1 MTRQTVVSGLRAAS
15 LAAGLCSLIAVAIAQ
30 NEPALPLS
38 TKPPLRSDQPSMVVG
53 MSTQFVLLA
62 TASQLDPADQNGIRD
77 LYAVKIDTG
86 EVFLVTITDEGTPA
100 NGPTESGAI
109 SEDGG
114 VVVQTRA
121 NNLARRFA
129 DHNDKDDIYYLSPD
143 GEGWL
148 CLSVDPSGRP
158 EGGINPQMCGPH
170 VTWINKEELNFYNTE
185 SGRRQRVDLSRLY
198 PGGDIV
204 NVQNLACS
212 ELGHSLV
219 LVTLRERTGTFS
231 RVLSRVRVKEEEGS
245 VEADTIFYGSETDL
259 LGSLSGMSADGN
271 RVIFFA
277 IDSRGYVL
285 RLKNMATGTEVVYP
299 QVRRGLANPESCSL
313 SPGATYVA
321 FCIPDDAGGAST
333 VELLDLRTG
342 ELKNVTVDA
351 YGRERVLQE
360 PTQVKVNDRGDVAFV
375 AFEGSALDNQPWVPG
390 DNNGVPDVIV
400 RRVSEDKT
408 FGLTVGRGALGNDA
422 SGSAHTDLSGSTV
435 VFSSAA
441 SNLVSGDNNGYPDI
455 FIRFQDGS
463 LRRIMA
469 VDGSEPNG
477 PSFDP
482 KISSDGQWVV
492 FLSRA
497 TNLTR
502 EGGNGKS
509 QVYLY
514 SVQSGDLWLVSR
526 NLRGSYANDDSASPS
541 VSNRGDV
548 VFASAADDL
557 VDGDSNNHTDIF
569 RYSHA
574 DGSLFR
580 ITTENGGEPNGSSG
594 DPVISSDGQ
603 WIAFGSEA
611 SNYVSGDT
619 NRKSDIFVYDME
631 SGRIVRVTI
640 STRVQLNGESYQ
652 PSISGDGRYIAFA
665 SESTNVDPRDTDS
678 FPDIYIWDRETGGIT
693 LASVNSFGLKADLG
707 GRRPSISHD
716 GDRVAFES
724 DATNLMPLDKPNDD
738 RPSDTDIYV
747 YDARTRWVYPIS
759 VRGCIPGEAPSFNPT
774 ISGDGGLVVFQTNAT
789 NLSDL
794 PLGSNAYAVLQQV
807 VCTPPGD
814 VNRDGMIDD
823 ADLLQVLFDFGQ
835 ETSCADV
842 TMDGTVD
849 DADLLV
855 VLFNFGQ
862 NCASAEFV
870 YGDDMLR
877 DLQGLFSEAAVGGFV
892 DEEGLHYRGTL
903 MTPALIKSLE
913 RQAAEI
919 DMMHQGRWPYPVAG
933 RGSDPWIAAYGDPLT
948 MSEEELNALLERFNN
963 PPPQDDE
970 GDFFPASGSSWSY
983 SQTRGLQLGGSD
995 VNVSVNGSIY
1005 LQVSCTQAKME
1016 AKGDANIKF
1025 FPLNLRVAEAYGFA
1039 EATNTQA
1046 RLHAYFKV
1054 AGRTLWS
1061 FGPQTW
1067 NLTVTRASQ
1076 CHYGGG
1082 QDNIGPF
1089 PQTWEFTQIW
1099 WLGPIPVSV
1108 TAGINLQAGAC
1119 YKLHA
1124 QLAPVQAE
1132 ARFRPYVN
1140 SSAFARGGVGVS
1152 VILCGAEGGVGI
1164 NLTLLN
1170 YALEAYV
1177 TGQIGTQNNRC
1188 CAQLTAGINNTITAL
1203 RGRFYI
1209 YAQACCWGLSGPR
1222 CGFWRRRQHW
1232 EWDLFNWDGYSAWGH
1247 LWGPWSFT
1255 RCFDLD

>member
-38 TKPPLRSDQPSMVVG
+38 TKPPLQSDQPSMVVG
-53 MSTQFVLLA
+53 MSSEFVLLA
-62 TASQLDPADQNGIRD
+62 TASQLDPADQNGTRD
-77 LYAVKIDTG
+77 LYAVEIGTG
-86 EVFLVTITDEGTPA
+86 VVTLVTRTDEGTPA

-109 SEDGG
+109 GEDES
-114 VVVQTRA
+114 VVVQTSA
-121 NNLARRFA
+121 TNLARGFE
-129 DHNDKDDIYYLSPD
+129 DDNGEDDIYFLPPN
-143 GEGWL
+143 GERWI
-148 CLSVDPSGRP
+148 CLSVDRSGRP
-158 EGGINPQMCGPH
+158 EGGINPQMCGGYI
-170 VTWINKEELNFYNTE
+170 TWTRGTELNIYNTE
-185 SGRRQRVDLSRLY
+185 SGRRQTVDLSRFY
-198 PGGDIV
+198 PGGDIDI
-204 NVQNLACS
+204 VQNLACS
-212 ELGHSLV
+212 NRGHALVSLKSRD
-219 LVTLRERTGTFS
+219 VTGRFS
-231 RVLSRVRVKEEEGS
+231 CALLRVRVNEEGS
-245 VEADTIFYGSETDL
+245 VEADTIFYDSAIGLFDVKAD
-259 LGSLSGMSADGN
+259 MSADGGVVSFIPIYDYQD
-271 RVIFFA
+271 RVL
-277 IDSRGYVL
+277 VL
-285 RLKNMATGTEVVYP
+285 YLKNMATGTEVEY
-299 QVRRGLANPESCSL
+299 RGVGTRGAASPVSCSL
-313 SPGATYVA
+313 SPDGAYAAVCT
-321 FCIPDDAGGAST
+321 PDGGSVST
-333 VELLDLRTG
+333 VKLLDLRTG
-342 ELKNVTVDA
+342 QLRIASVDS

-360 PTQVKVNDRGDVAFV
+360 PTRVEVNDMGDVAF
-375 AFEGSALDNQPWVPG
+375 AATEGSALTNQPWVPG

-455 FIRFQDGS
+455 FIRSQDGS
-463 LRRIMA
+463 LRRIVA

-548 VFASAADDL
+548 VFASAANDL
-557 VDGDSNNHTDIF
+557 ADGDSNNHMDIF

-580 ITTENGGEPNGSSG
+580 ITTESGREPNGSSG

-603 WIAFGSEA
+603 WIAFSSEA

-619 NRKSDIFVYDME
+619 NRKSDVFVYHME

-640 STRVQLNGESYQ
+640 NTRVQLDGESYQ

-678 FPDIYIWDRETGGIT
+678 LPDIYIWDRETGGIT

-716 GDRVAFES
+716 GNRVAFES
-724 DATNLMPLDKPNDD
+724 DATNLMPLDKPN
-738 RPSDTDIYV
+738 DTDIYV

-842 TMDGTVD
+842 TMDDTVD

-862 NCASAEFV
+862 DCASAEFV

-933 RGSDPWIAAYGDPLT
+933 RGSDPWIAAYGDPLA

-983 SQTRGLQLGGSD
+983 SQTKGLQLGGSD
-995 VNVSVNGSIY
+995 VNASVNGSIY

-1025 FPLNLRVAEAYGFA
+1025 FPLNRRVAEAYGFA

-1046 RLHAYFKV
+1046 KLHAYFKV
-1054 AGRTLWS
+1054 AGSTLWS

-1082 QDNIGPF
+1082 QPNIGPF
-1089 PQTWEFTQIW
+1089 TTSWAFTQIW
-1099 WLGPIPVSV
+1099 WLGPIPVRV
-1108 TAGINLQAGAC
+1108 TAGINLEAGAC

-1140 SSAFARGGVGVS
+1140 SSAFASGGVGVA
-1152 VILCGAEGGVGI
+1152 ILCSAGAGVGI
-1164 NLTLLN
+1164 DLTLLN

-1188 CAQLTAGINNTITAL
+1188 CAQLTAGINNTITTL

-1209 YAQACCWGLSGPR
+1209 YAQACCWGLNGPG
-1222 CGFWRRRQHW
+1222 CGIWRRRQRW
-1232 EWDLFNWDGYSAWGH
+1232 EWVLFNWGGYSASGH
-1247 LWGPWSFT
+1247 LWGPWSYT